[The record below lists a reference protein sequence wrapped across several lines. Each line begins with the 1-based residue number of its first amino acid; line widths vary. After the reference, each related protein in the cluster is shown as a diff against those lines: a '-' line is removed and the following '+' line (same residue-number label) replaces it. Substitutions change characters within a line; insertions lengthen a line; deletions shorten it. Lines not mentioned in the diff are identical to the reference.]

1 MYEKVNALDK
11 RAIEELFLSE
21 DILME
26 NAAMA
31 LERAVLQNAS
41 LGAKVIILCGSGD
54 NGGDGYALARR
65 LAGRFK
71 TLVFEMKP
79 AKSPMCQLQKERAKK
94 VGVVIKTYEEKNED
108 LECDVLID
116 CVVGSAFKGELEPF
130 LDFESLSQKAR
141 FKIACD
147 IPSGIDSKGRV
158 DKGAFKADTT
168 ISMGAIKSCLLSDR
182 AKDYVGE
189 LKVGHLGVFNR
200 VYEIPTDTFLLEKS
214 DLKLPLRDKKNAHKG
229 DYGHAHVLLG
239 KHSGAGLLSALSA
252 LSFGSGV
259 VSIQALEGEI
269 TSSNKP
275 LELVFCENFPNFLS
289 AFALGMGLESF
300 PKDFNK
306 WLELAPCVLDAG
318 VFYHKEVLQALEKEV
333 VLTPHPKEFLSLLK
347 LVGINISM
355 LELLDNKLEIAR
367 DFSQKYPKV
376 VLLLKGANTLIAHQG
391 RTFINTLGSVALA
404 KAGSG
409 DVLAGLILSLLSQ
422 NYTPLDAA
430 INASLAHAL
439 AGLEFKNNYALTPL
453 DLIEKIK
460 RLQKDKNGS
469 FKALAAIAK
478 H

>member
-1 MYEKVNALDK
+1 MLSVYEKVNALDK

-65 LAGRFK
+65 LVGRFK

-94 VGVVIKTYEEKNED
+94 VGVAIKAWEEKNED
-108 LECDVLID
+108 LECDALID
-116 CVVGSAFKGELEPF
+116 CVVGSNFKGELEPF
-130 LDFESLSQKAR
+130 LNFESLSQKAR

-158 DKGAFKADTT
+158 DKRAFKADMT
-168 ISMGAIKSCLLSDR
+168 ISMGAIKSCLLNDR
-182 AKDYVGE
+182 AKDYIGE
-189 LKVGHLGVFNR
+189 LKVGHLGVFNQI
-200 VYEIPTDTFLLEKS
+200 YEIPTDTFLLEKS

-229 DYGHAHVLLG
+229 DYGHAHILLG

-259 VSIQALEGEI
+259 VSVQALECEI

-289 AFALGMGLESF
+289 AFALGMGLENI

-318 VFYHKEVLQALEKEV
+318 VFYHKEVLQALEKEA

-347 LVGINISM
+347 LVGIHISM

-391 RTFINTLGSVALA
+391 QVFINILGSVALA

-422 NYTPLDAA
+422 HYTPLDAA

-439 AGLEFKNNYALTPL
+439 ASLEFKNNYALTPL

-460 RLQKDKNGS
+460 RL
-469 FKALAAIAK
+469 
-478 H
+478 

>member
-1 MYEKVNALDK
+1 MLSVYEKVNALDK
-11 RAIEELFLSE
+11 RALEEFNLSE

-65 LAGRFK
+65 LVGRFK

-94 VGVVIKTYEEKNED
+94 VGVAIKAWGEKNED

-116 CVVGSAFKGELEPF
+116 CVIGSNFKGELEPF
-130 LDFESLSQKAR
+130 LNFESLSQKAH

-158 DKGAFKADTT
+158 DKGAFKAHMT
-168 ISMGAIKSCLLSDR
+168 ISMGAVKSCLLSDR
-182 AKDYVGE
+182 AKDYIGE
-189 LKVGHLGVFNR
+189 LKVGHLGVFNQI
-200 VYEIPTDTFLLEKS
+200 YEIPTDTFLLEKS

-229 DYGHAHVLLG
+229 DYGHAHILLG

-252 LSFGSGV
+252 LNFGSGV
-259 VSIQALEGEI
+259 VSVQALECEI

-275 LELVFCENFPNFLS
+275 LELVFCENFPNPLS
-289 AFALGMGLESF
+289 AFALGMGLEGF

-391 RTFINTLGSVALA
+391 QVFINILGSVALA

-439 AGLEFKNNYALTPL
+439 ASLEFKNNYALTPL
-453 DLIEKIK
+453 DLIETIK
-460 RLQKDKNGS
+460 RL
-469 FKALAAIAK
+469 
-478 H
+478 

>member
-1 MYEKVNALDK
+1 MLSVYEKVNALDK
-11 RAIEELFLSE
+11 RAIEEWLLSE

-65 LAGRFK
+65 LIGRFRV
-71 TLVFEMKP
+71 LVFEMKL

-94 VGVVIKTYEEKNED
+94 VGVVIKTWEEKNED

-130 LDFESLSQKAR
+130 LNFESLSQKAH

-158 DKGAFKADTT
+158 DKRAFKADLT

-182 AKDYVGE
+182 AKDYIGE
-189 LKVGHLGVFNR
+189 LKVGHLGVFHQI
-200 VYEIPTDTFLLEKS
+200 YEIPTETFLLEKS

-259 VSIQALEGEI
+259 VSVQALECEI
-269 TSSNKP
+269 TSNNKP
-275 LELVFCENFPNFLS
+275 LELVFCENFPNPLS
-289 AFALGMGLESF
+289 AFALGMGLENI

-333 VLTPHPKEFLSLLK
+333 ILTPHPKEFLSLLE

-391 RTFINTLGSVALA
+391 RTFINNLGSVALA

-409 DVLAGLILSLLSQ
+409 DVLAGLIVSLLAQ
-422 NYTPLDAA
+422 NHTPLDAA

-460 RLQKDKNGS
+460 RL
-469 FKALAAIAK
+469 
-478 H
+478 

>member
-1 MYEKVNALDK
+1 MLSVYEKVKALDK
-11 RAIEELFLSE
+11 RALEEFNLSE

-31 LERAVLQNAS
+31 LEGEVLQNAS

-65 LAGRFK
+65 LVGRFK

-94 VGVVIKTYEEKNED
+94 VGVVIKTWEEKNEY

-116 CVVGSAFKGELEPF
+116 CVVGSNFKGELEPF
-130 LDFESLSQKAR
+130 LNFESLSQKAR

-158 DKGAFKADTT
+158 DKGAFKAHMT

-182 AKDYVGE
+182 AKDYIGE
-189 LKVGHLGVFNR
+189 LKVGHLGVFNPI
-200 VYEIPTDTFLLEKS
+200 YEIPTDTFLLEKS

-259 VSIQALEGEI
+259 VSVQALECEI

-275 LELVFCENFPNFLS
+275 LELVFCENFPNLLS
-289 AFALGMGLESF
+289 AFALGMGLEGF

-391 RTFINTLGSVALA
+391 QVFINILGNVALA

-422 NYTPLDAA
+422 NYTPLDAT
-430 INASLAHAL
+430 INASLAHAI

-460 RLQKDKNGS
+460 RL
-469 FKALAAIAK
+469 
-478 H
+478 

>member
-1 MYEKVNALDK
+1 MLSVYEKVNALDK

-65 LAGRFK
+65 LMGRFK
-71 TLVFEMKP
+71 TLVFEMKL

-94 VGVVIKTYEEKNED
+94 VGVAIKTWGEKNEY
-108 LECDVLID
+108 LECDVLVD

-158 DKGAFKADTT
+158 DKRAFKADTT

-189 LKVGHLGVFNR
+189 LKVGHLGVFNQ

-259 VSIQALEGEI
+259 VSVQALECEI
-269 TSSNKP
+269 TSNNKP
-275 LELVFCENFPNFLS
+275 LELVFCENFPKKLN
-289 AFALGMGLESF
+289 AFALGMGLEGL
-300 PKDFNK
+300 PKDFKK
-306 WLELAPCVLDAG
+306 WLGLAPCVLDAG

-333 VLTPHPKEFLSLLK
+333 ILTPHPKEFLSLLK

-391 RTFINTLGSVALA
+391 RTFINNLGSVALA

-409 DVLAGLILSLLSQ
+409 DVLAGLIVSLLSQ

-460 RLQKDKNGS
+460 RL
-469 FKALAAIAK
+469 
-478 H
+478 

>member
-1 MYEKVNALDK
+1 MLSVYEKVNALDK
-11 RAIEELFLSE
+11 RALEEWLLSE

-65 LAGRFK
+65 LAGRFRV
-71 TLVFEMKP
+71 LVFEMKL

-94 VGVVIKTYEEKNED
+94 VGVVIKTWEEKNED

-158 DKGAFKADTT
+158 DKRAFKADMT

-182 AKDYVGE
+182 AKDYIGE
-189 LKVGHLGVFNR
+189 LKVGHLGVFNQI
-200 VYEIPTDTFLLEKS
+200 YEIPTNTFLLEKS
-214 DLKLPLRDKKNAHKG
+214 DLKLPLRDRKNAHKG

-259 VSIQALEGEI
+259 VSIQALECEI
-269 TSSNKP
+269 TSNNKP
-275 LELVFCENFPNFLS
+275 LELVFCENFPKKLS
-289 AFALGMGLESF
+289 AFALGMGLDGL
-300 PKDFNK
+300 PKDFKK
-306 WLELAPCVLDAG
+306 WLGLAPCVLDAG

-333 VLTPHPKEFLSLLK
+333 ILTPHPKEFLSLLK
-347 LVGINISM
+347 SVGINISM

-391 RTFINTLGSVALA
+391 RVFINNLGSVALA

-409 DVLAGLILSLLSQ
+409 DVLAGLIVSLLAQ

-439 AGLEFKNNYALTPL
+439 AGLEFKNHYALTPL

-460 RLQKDKNGS
+460 RL
-469 FKALAAIAK
+469 
-478 H
+478 

>member
-1 MYEKVNALDK
+1 MLSVYEKVNALDK
-11 RAIEELFLSE
+11 RALEKFNLSE

-94 VGVVIKTYEEKNED
+94 VGVAIKAWEEKNED
-108 LECDVLID
+108 LECDALID
-116 CVVGSAFKGELEPF
+116 CVVGSNFKGELEPF
-130 LDFESLSQKAR
+130 LNFESLSQKAR

-158 DKGAFKADTT
+158 DKRAFKADMT

-182 AKDYVGE
+182 VKDYIGE
-189 LKVGHLGVFNR
+189 LKVGHLGVFNQI
-200 VYEIPTDTFLLEKS
+200 YEIPTDTFLLEKS

-229 DYGHAHVLLG
+229 DYGHAHILLG

-252 LSFGSGV
+252 LGFGSGV
-259 VSIQALEGEI
+259 VSVQALECEI

-289 AFALGMGLESF
+289 AFALGMGLENI

-318 VFYHKEVLQALEKEV
+318 VFYHKEVLQALEKEA

-391 RTFINTLGSVALA
+391 QVFINILGSVALA

-460 RLQKDKNGS
+460 RL
-469 FKALAAIAK
+469 
-478 H
+478 

>member
-1 MYEKVNALDK
+1 MLSVYEKVNALDK
-11 RAIEELFLSE
+11 RAIEEWLLSE

-65 LAGRFK
+65 LIGRFRV
-71 TLVFEMKP
+71 LVFEMKL

-94 VGVVIKTYEEKNED
+94 AGVVIKAYEENALNQN

-116 CVVGSAFKGELEPF
+116 CVVGSAFKGGLEPF
-130 LDFESLSQKAR
+130 LNFESLSQKAR

-158 DKGAFKADTT
+158 DKRAFKADTT

-189 LKVGHLGVFNR
+189 LKVGHLGVFNQI
-200 VYEIPTDTFLLEKS
+200 YEIPTDTFLLEKS
-214 DLKLPLRDKKNAHKG
+214 DLKLPLRDRKNAHKG

-259 VSIQALEGEI
+259 VSVQALECEI
-269 TSSNKP
+269 TSNNKP

-289 AFALGMGLESF
+289 AFALGMGLENI

-318 VFYHKEVLQALEKEV
+318 VFYHKEILQALEKEV
-333 VLTPHPKEFLSLLK
+333 ILTPHPKEFLSLLK

-391 RTFINTLGSVALA
+391 QVFINNLGSVALA

-422 NYTPLDAA
+422 NYTPLDAT

-460 RLQKDKNGS
+460 RL
-469 FKALAAIAK
+469 
-478 H
+478 

>member
-1 MYEKVNALDK
+1 MLSVYEKVDALDK
-11 RAIEELFLSE
+11 RAIEEWLLSE

-71 TLVFEMKP
+71 VLVFEMKL

-94 VGVVIKTYEEKNED
+94 VGVVIKTWEDNHKD

-116 CVVGSAFKGELEPF
+116 CVVGSAFKGGLEPF

-158 DKGAFKADTT
+158 DKRAFKADTT

-182 AKDYVGE
+182 AKDYIGE
-189 LKVGHLGVFNR
+189 LKVGHLGVFNQI
-200 VYEIPTDTFLLEKS
+200 YEIPTDTFLLEKS

-239 KHSGAGLLSALSA
+239 KHSGAGLLSAISA

-259 VSIQALEGEI
+259 VSIQALECEI
-269 TSSNKP
+269 TSNNKP

-289 AFALGMGLESF
+289 AFALGMGLEGF

-318 VFYHKEVLQALEKEV
+318 VFYHKEVLQALEKEA

-391 RTFINTLGSVALA
+391 RVFINILGSVALA

-409 DVLAGLILSLLSQ
+409 DVLAGLIVSLLSQ

-460 RLQKDKNGS
+460 RL
-469 FKALAAIAK
+469 
-478 H
+478 

>member
-1 MYEKVNALDK
+1 MLSVYEKVNALDK
-11 RAIEELFLSE
+11 RALEKFNLSE

-65 LAGRFK
+65 LVGRFK

-94 VGVVIKTYEEKNED
+94 VGVVIKAWEEKNKD
-108 LECDVLID
+108 LECDALID
-116 CVVGSAFKGELEPF
+116 CVVGSNFKGELEPF
-130 LDFESLSQKAR
+130 LNFESLSQKAR

-147 IPSGIDSKGRV
+147 TPSGIDSKGRV
-158 DKGAFKADTT
+158 DKRAFKADLT

-182 AKDYVGE
+182 AKDYIGE
-189 LKVGHLGVFNR
+189 LKVGHLGVFNQN
-200 VYEIPTDTFLLEKS
+200 YEIPTDTFLLEKS

-229 DYGHAHVLLG
+229 DHGHAHILLG

-259 VSIQALEGEI
+259 VSVQALECEI
-269 TSSNKP
+269 TSNNKP

-289 AFALGMGLESF
+289 AFALGMGLEGF
-300 PKDFNK
+300 PKGFNK

-391 RTFINTLGSVALA
+391 QVFINILGSVALA

-409 DVLAGLILSLLSQ
+409 DVLAGLVLSLLSQ

-430 INASLAHAL
+430 INASLAHAI
-439 AGLEFKNNYALTPL
+439 ASLEFKNNYALTPL

-460 RLQKDKNGS
+460 RL
-469 FKALAAIAK
+469 
-478 H
+478 

>member
-1 MYEKVNALDK
+1 MLSVYEKVNALDK
-11 RAIEELFLSE
+11 RALEEWLLSE

-65 LAGRFK
+65 LVGRFK
-71 TLVFEMKP
+71 VLVFEMKL

-94 VGVVIKTYEEKNED
+94 VGVVIKAWEEKNED

-116 CVVGSAFKGELEPF
+116 CVIGSNFKGELEPF
-130 LDFESLSQKAR
+130 LNFESLSQKAR

-158 DKGAFKADTT
+158 DKRAFKADTT

-182 AKDYVGE
+182 AKDYIGE
-189 LKVGHLGVFNR
+189 LKVGHLGVFNPI
-200 VYEIPTDTFLLEKS
+200 YEIPTDTFLLEKS
-214 DLKLPLRDKKNAHKG
+214 DLKLPLRDRKNAHKG

-259 VSIQALEGEI
+259 VSVQALECEI
-269 TSSNKP
+269 TSNNKP
-275 LELVFCENFPNFLS
+275 LELVFCENFPKKLS
-289 AFALGMGLESF
+289 AFALGMGLENI

-306 WLELAPCVLDAG
+306 WLGLAPCVLDAG

-333 VLTPHPKEFLSLLK
+333 ILTPHPKEFLSLLK

-391 RTFINTLGSVALA
+391 RIFINNLGSVALA

-439 AGLEFKNNYALTPL
+439 ASLEFKNNYALTPL

-460 RLQKDKNGS
+460 RL
-469 FKALAAIAK
+469 
-478 H
+478 

>member
-1 MYEKVNALDK
+1 MLSVYEKVDALDK

-21 DILME
+21 DVLME

-65 LAGRFK
+65 LMGCFK
-71 TLVFEMKP
+71 TLVFEMKR
-79 AKSPMCQLQKERAKK
+79 AKSPMCQLQQERAKK
-94 VGVVIKTYEEKNED
+94 VGVVIKTYEENALNQN

-116 CVVGSAFKGELEPF
+116 CVVGSAFKGGLEPF

-158 DKGAFKADTT
+158 DKRAFKADMT
-168 ISMGAIKSCLLSDR
+168 ISMGAIKSCLLSDK

-189 LKVGHLGVFNR
+189 LKVGYLGVFNPI
-200 VYEIPTDTFLLEKS
+200 YEIPTDTFLLEKS

-259 VSIQALEGEI
+259 VSVQALECEI
-269 TSSNKP
+269 TSNNKP
-275 LELVFCENFPNFLS
+275 LELVFCENFPKKLS
-289 AFALGMGLESF
+289 AFALGMGLENI

-333 VLTPHPKEFLSLLK
+333 ILTPHPKEFLSLLK
-347 LVGINISM
+347 LMGINISM

-391 RTFINTLGSVALA
+391 RIFINTLGSVALA

-460 RLQKDKNGS
+460 L
-469 FKALAAIAK
+469 L
-478 H
+478 

>member
-1 MYEKVNALDK
+1 MLSVYEKVNALDK
-11 RAIEELFLSE
+11 RALEEWLLSE

-65 LAGRFK
+65 LIGRFRV
-71 TLVFEMKP
+71 LVFEMKL

-94 VGVVIKTYEEKNED
+94 VGVVIKIWEEKNKD

-116 CVVGSAFKGELEPF
+116 CVVGSAFKGGLEPF
-130 LDFESLSQKAR
+130 LNFESLSQKAR

-158 DKGAFKADTT
+158 DKRAFKADMT

-189 LKVGHLGVFNR
+189 LKVGHLGVFNQI
-200 VYEIPTDTFLLEKS
+200 YEIPTETFLLEKS

-259 VSIQALEGEI
+259 VSVQALEGGI
-269 TSSNKP
+269 TSNNKP

-289 AFALGMGLESF
+289 AFALGMGLENI

-318 VFYHKEVLQALEKEV
+318 VFYHKEVLQALEKEA

-347 LVGINISM
+347 LVGIHISM

-391 RTFINTLGSVALA
+391 RVFINNLGSVALA

-460 RLQKDKNGS
+460 RL
-469 FKALAAIAK
+469 
-478 H
+478 

>member
-1 MYEKVNALDK
+1 MLSVYEKVNALDK
-11 RAIEELFLSE
+11 RALEEFNLSE

-26 NAAMA
+26 NATMA

-65 LAGRFK
+65 LVGRFK

-94 VGVVIKTYEEKNED
+94 VGVVIKAWEEKNED

-116 CVVGSAFKGELEPF
+116 CVVGSNFKGELEPF
-130 LDFESLSQKAR
+130 LNFESLSQKAR

-147 IPSGIDSKGRV
+147 IPSGINSKGMV
-158 DKGAFKADTT
+158 DKGAFKAHMT

-182 AKDYVGE
+182 AKDYIGE
-189 LKVGHLGVFNR
+189 LKVGHLGVFNQI
-200 VYEIPTDTFLLEKS
+200 YEIPTDTFLLEKS

-229 DYGHAHVLLG
+229 DYGHAHILLG

-252 LSFGSGV
+252 LNFGSGV
-259 VSIQALEGEI
+259 VSVQALECEI

-275 LELVFCENFPNFLS
+275 LELVFCENFPSPLS
-289 AFALGMGLESF
+289 AFALGMGLEGF

-318 VFYHKEVLQALEKEV
+318 VFYHKEMLQALEKEV

-391 RTFINTLGSVALA
+391 QVFINILGSVALA

-422 NYTPLDAA
+422 HYTPLDAT

-439 AGLEFKNNYALTPL
+439 ASLEFKNNYALTPL
-453 DLIEKIK
+453 DLIETIK
-460 RLQKDKNGS
+460 RL
-469 FKALAAIAK
+469 
-478 H
+478 

>member
-1 MYEKVNALDK
+1 MLSVYEKVNALDK

-65 LAGRFK
+65 LVGRFK
-71 TLVFEMKP
+71 TLVFEMKL

-94 VGVVIKTYEEKNED
+94 VGVAIKAWEEKNED
-108 LECDVLID
+108 LECDALID
-116 CVVGSAFKGELEPF
+116 CVVGSNFKGELEPF
-130 LDFESLSQKAR
+130 LNFESLSQKAR

-158 DKGAFKADTT
+158 DKGAFKADLT

-182 AKDYVGE
+182 AKDYIGE
-189 LKVGHLGVFNR
+189 LKVGHLGVFNPI
-200 VYEIPTDTFLLEKS
+200 YEIPTDTFLLEKS

-229 DYGHAHVLLG
+229 DYGHAHILLG

-259 VSIQALEGEI
+259 VSVQALECEI
-269 TSSNKP
+269 TSNNKP
-275 LELVFCENFPNFLS
+275 LELVFCENFPNPLS
-289 AFALGMGLESF
+289 AFALGMGLENI

-333 VLTPHPKEFLSLLK
+333 ILTPHPKEFLSLLK

-391 RTFINTLGSVALA
+391 QVFINILGSVALA

-422 NYTPLDAA
+422 HYTPLDAA

-439 AGLEFKNNYALTPL
+439 ASLEFKNNYALTPL

-460 RLQKDKNGS
+460 RL
-469 FKALAAIAK
+469 
-478 H
+478 

>member
-1 MYEKVNALDK
+1 MLSVYEKVKALDK
-11 RAIEELFLSE
+11 RALEEFNLSE

-31 LERAVLQNAS
+31 LERAVLKNAS

-65 LAGRFK
+65 LVGRFK
-71 TLVFEMKP
+71 TLVFEMKL

-94 VGVVIKTYEEKNED
+94 VGVVIKAWEEKNED

-116 CVVGSAFKGELEPF
+116 CVVGSNFKGELEPF
-130 LDFESLSQKAR
+130 LNFESLSQKAR

-158 DKGAFKADTT
+158 DKRAFKADMT

-189 LKVGHLGVFNR
+189 LKVGHLGVFNQI
-200 VYEIPTDTFLLEKS
+200 YEIPTDTFLLEKS

-229 DYGHAHVLLG
+229 DYGHAHILLG

-252 LSFGSGV
+252 LNFGSGV
-259 VSIQALEGEI
+259 VSVQALECEI

-275 LELVFCENFPNFLS
+275 LELVFYENFPNPLS
-289 AFALGMGLESF
+289 AFALGMGLEGF

-391 RTFINTLGSVALA
+391 RVFINILGSVALA

-430 INASLAHAL
+430 INASLAHAI
-439 AGLEFKNNYALTPL
+439 ASLEFKNNYALTPL

-460 RLQKDKNGS
+460 RL
-469 FKALAAIAK
+469 
-478 H
+478 

>member
-1 MYEKVNALDK
+1 MLSVYEKVNALDK

-65 LAGRFK
+65 LVGRFK

-79 AKSPMCQLQKERAKK
+79 AKSPMCQLQQERAKK
-94 VGVVIKTYEEKNED
+94 AGVVIKTYEENALNQN

-116 CVVGSAFKGELEPF
+116 CVIGSNFKGKLEPF
-130 LDFESLSQKAR
+130 LNFESLSQKAR

-158 DKGAFKADTT
+158 DKGAFKADLT

-182 AKDYVGE
+182 AKDYIGE
-189 LKVGHLGVFNR
+189 LKVGHLGVFNPI
-200 VYEIPTDTFLLEKS
+200 YEIPTDTFLLEKS

-259 VSIQALEGEI
+259 VSVQALECEI
-269 TSSNKP
+269 TSNNKP

-289 AFALGMGLESF
+289 AFALGMGLENI

-318 VFYHKEVLQALEKEV
+318 VFYHKEILQALEKEA

-391 RTFINTLGSVALA
+391 RTFINILGSVALA

-439 AGLEFKNNYALTPL
+439 ASLEFKNNYALTPL

-460 RLQKDKNGS
+460 RL
-469 FKALAAIAK
+469 
-478 H
+478 

>member
-1 MYEKVNALDK
+1 MLSVYEKVNALDK
-11 RAIEELFLSE
+11 RAIEEWLLSE

-65 LAGRFK
+65 LMGRFRV
-71 TLVFEMKP
+71 LVFEMKL

-94 VGVVIKTYEEKNED
+94 VGVVIKAWEEKNED

-158 DKGAFKADTT
+158 DKRAFKADLT

-189 LKVGHLGVFNR
+189 LKVGHLGVFNPI
-200 VYEIPTDTFLLEKS
+200 YEIPTDTFLLEKS
-214 DLKLPLRDKKNAHKG
+214 DLKLPLRDRKNAHKG

-259 VSIQALEGEI
+259 VSIQALECEI
-269 TSSNKP
+269 TSNNKP

-289 AFALGMGLESF
+289 AFALGMGLENI
-300 PKDFNK
+300 PKDFKK

-333 VLTPHPKEFLSLLK
+333 ILTPHPKEFLSLLK
-347 LVGINISM
+347 SVGINISM

-409 DVLAGLILSLLSQ
+409 DVLAGLIVSLLSQ

-460 RLQKDKNGS
+460 RL
-469 FKALAAIAK
+469 
-478 H
+478 

>member
-1 MYEKVNALDK
+1 MLSVYEKVNALDK

-65 LAGRFK
+65 LVGRFK
-71 TLVFEMKP
+71 TLVFEMKL

-94 VGVVIKTYEEKNED
+94 AGVVIKTWGEKNED

-158 DKGAFKADTT
+158 DKRAFKADTT

-189 LKVGHLGVFNR
+189 LKVGHLGVFNQ

-259 VSIQALEGEI
+259 VSVQALECEI
-269 TSSNKP
+269 TSNNKP
-275 LELVFCENFPNFLS
+275 LELVFCENFPNLLS
-289 AFALGMGLESF
+289 AFALGMGLENI

-318 VFYHKEVLQALEKEV
+318 VFYHKEVLQALEKEA

-391 RTFINTLGSVALA
+391 RTFINILGSVALA

-409 DVLAGLILSLLSQ
+409 DVLAGLIVSLLSQ
-422 NYTPLDAA
+422 SYTPLDAA

-460 RLQKDKNGS
+460 RL
-469 FKALAAIAK
+469 
-478 H
+478 

>member
-1 MYEKVNALDK
+1 MLSVYEKVDALDK

-65 LAGRFK
+65 LMGRFRV
-71 TLVFEMKP
+71 LVFEMKL

-94 VGVVIKTYEEKNED
+94 AGVVIKAYEENALNQN
-108 LECDVLID
+108 LECDVLVD

-130 LDFESLSQKAR
+130 LNFESLSQKAR

-158 DKGAFKADTT
+158 DKRAFKADMT

-189 LKVGHLGVFNR
+189 LKVGHLGVFNPI
-200 VYEIPTDTFLLEKS
+200 YEIPTDTFLLEKS

-259 VSIQALEGEI
+259 VSVQALECEI
-269 TSSNKP
+269 TSNNKP
-275 LELVFCENFPNFLS
+275 LELVFCENFPNLLS
-289 AFALGMGLESF
+289 AFALGMGLENI

-306 WLELAPCVLDAG
+306 WLGLAPCVLDAG

-333 VLTPHPKEFLSLLK
+333 ILTPHPKEFLSLLK

-391 RTFINTLGSVALA
+391 RTFINILGSVALA

-453 DLIEKIK
+453 DLVEKIK
-460 RLQKDKNGS
+460 RL
-469 FKALAAIAK
+469 
-478 H
+478 

>member
-1 MYEKVNALDK
+1 MLSVYEKVNALDK
-11 RAIEELFLSE
+11 RAIEELFLSQ

-65 LAGRFK
+65 LVGRFK

-94 VGVVIKTYEEKNED
+94 AGVVIKAYEENALNQN
-108 LECDVLID
+108 LECDALID
-116 CVVGSAFKGELEPF
+116 CVIGSAFKGGLEPF
-130 LDFESLSQKAR
+130 LNFESLSQKAR

-147 IPSGIDSKGRV
+147 IPSGINSKGRV
-158 DKGAFKADTT
+158 DKRAFKADMT

-182 AKDYVGE
+182 AKDYIGE
-189 LKVGHLGVFNR
+189 LEVGHLGVFNPI
-200 VYEIPTDTFLLEKS
+200 YEIPTDTFLLEKS

-259 VSIQALEGEI
+259 VSVQALECEI
-269 TSSNKP
+269 TSNNKP
-275 LELVFCENFPNFLS
+275 LELVFCENFPSPLS
-289 AFALGMGLESF
+289 AFALGMGLENI

-318 VFYHKEVLQALEKEV
+318 VFYHKEILQALEKEA

-347 LVGINISM
+347 LVGIHISM

-391 RTFINTLGSVALA
+391 RVFINILGSVALA

-460 RLQKDKNGS
+460 RL
-469 FKALAAIAK
+469 
-478 H
+478 

>member
-1 MYEKVNALDK
+1 MLSVYEKVNALDK

-65 LAGRFK
+65 LVGRFK

-94 VGVVIKTYEEKNED
+94 VGVVIKTWEDNHKD

-116 CVVGSAFKGELEPF
+116 CVVGNAFKGELEPF
-130 LDFESLSQKAR
+130 LDFESLSQKAC

-158 DKGAFKADTT
+158 DKRAFKADTT

-189 LKVGHLGVFNR
+189 LKVGHLGVFNQI
-200 VYEIPTDTFLLEKS
+200 YEIPTETFLLEKS
-214 DLKLPLRDKKNAHKG
+214 DLKLPLRDRKNAHKG

-259 VSIQALEGEI
+259 VSIQALECEI

-275 LELVFCENFPNFLS
+275 LELVFCENFPKKLS
-289 AFALGMGLESF
+289 AFALGMGLENI
-300 PKDFNK
+300 PKDFKK
-306 WLELAPCVLDAG
+306 WLGLAPCVLDAG

-333 VLTPHPKEFLSLLK
+333 ILTPHPKEFLSLLK
-347 LVGINISM
+347 SVGINISM

-391 RTFINTLGSVALA
+391 RVFINHLGSVALA

-409 DVLAGLILSLLSQ
+409 DVLAGLIVSLLAQ
-422 NYTPLDAA
+422 KYTPLDAA

-439 AGLEFKNNYALTPL
+439 AGLEFKNHYALTPL

-460 RLQKDKNGS
+460 RL
-469 FKALAAIAK
+469 
-478 H
+478 

>member
-1 MYEKVNALDK
+1 MLSVYEKVNALDK
-11 RAIEELFLSE
+11 RALEEFNLSE

-94 VGVVIKTYEEKNED
+94 VGVVIKAWEEKNED

-116 CVVGSAFKGELEPF
+116 CVIGSHFKGELEPF
-130 LDFESLSQKAR
+130 LNFESLSQKAR

-147 IPSGIDSKGRV
+147 IPSGINSKGRV
-158 DKGAFKADTT
+158 DKRAFKADMT
-168 ISMGAIKSCLLSDR
+168 ISMGTIKSCLLSDR
-182 AKDYVGE
+182 AKDYIGE
-189 LKVGHLGVFNR
+189 LKVGHLGVFNQT
-200 VYEIPTDTFLLEKS
+200 YEIPTDTFLLEKS

-229 DYGHAHVLLG
+229 DYGHAHILLG

-259 VSIQALEGEI
+259 VSVQALECEI

-275 LELVFCENFPNFLS
+275 LELVFCENFPNPLS
-289 AFALGMGLESF
+289 AFALGMGLENF

-318 VFYHKEVLQALEKEV
+318 VFYHKEVLQALDKEV

-391 RTFINTLGSVALA
+391 QVFINILGSVALA

-439 AGLEFKNNYALTPL
+439 ASLEFKNNYALTPL

-460 RLQKDKNGS
+460 RL
-469 FKALAAIAK
+469 
-478 H
+478 

>member
-1 MYEKVNALDK
+1 MLSVYEKVDALDK
-11 RAIEELFLSE
+11 RAIEEWFLSE

-94 VGVVIKTYEEKNED
+94 AGVTIKTYEENALNQN

-116 CVVGSAFKGELEPF
+116 CVVGSAFKGELDPF

-158 DKGAFKADTT
+158 DKGAFKADLT

-189 LKVGHLGVFNR
+189 LKVGHLGVFNPI
-200 VYEIPTDTFLLEKS
+200 YEIPTDTFLLEKS

-239 KHSGAGLLSALSA
+239 KHSGAGLLSAISA

-259 VSIQALEGEI
+259 VSVQALECEI
-269 TSSNKP
+269 TSNNKP
-275 LELVFCENFPNFLS
+275 LELVFCENFPKKLS
-289 AFALGMGLESF
+289 AFALGMGLENI

-318 VFYHKEVLQALEKEV
+318 VFYHKEALQALEKEV
-333 VLTPHPKEFLSLLK
+333 ILTPHPKEFLSLLK

-391 RTFINTLGSVALA
+391 RTFINILGSVALA

-460 RLQKDKNGS
+460 RL
-469 FKALAAIAK
+469 
-478 H
+478 

>member
-1 MYEKVNALDK
+1 MLSVYEKVNALDK
-11 RAIEELFLSE
+11 RALEEFDLSE

-79 AKSPMCQLQKERAKK
+79 AKSPMCQLQQERAKK
-94 VGVVIKTYEEKNED
+94 VGVVIKAWGEKNED

-116 CVVGSAFKGELEPF
+116 CVIGSNFKGELEPF
-130 LDFESLSQKAR
+130 LNFESLSQKAH

-158 DKGAFKADTT
+158 DKGAFKADLT

-182 AKDYVGE
+182 AKDYIGE
-189 LKVGHLGVFNR
+189 LKVGHLGVFNQI
-200 VYEIPTDTFLLEKS
+200 YEIPTDTFLLEKS

-229 DYGHAHVLLG
+229 DYGHAHILLG

-259 VSIQALEGEI
+259 VSVQALECEI

-275 LELVFCENFPNFLS
+275 LELVFCENFPSPLS
-289 AFALGMGLESF
+289 AFALGMGLEGF

-318 VFYHKEVLQALEKEV
+318 VFYHKEILQALEKEV

-391 RTFINTLGSVALA
+391 RVFINILGSVALA

-422 NYTPLDAA
+422 HYTPLDAA
-430 INASLAHAL
+430 INASLAHAI
-439 AGLEFKNNYALTPL
+439 ASLEFKNNYALTPL

-460 RLQKDKNGS
+460 RL
-469 FKALAAIAK
+469 
-478 H
+478 

>member
-1 MYEKVNALDK
+1 MLSVYEKGNALDK
-11 RAIEELFLSE
+11 RALEEWLLSE
-21 DILME
+21 DVLME

-65 LAGRFK
+65 LMGRFK
-71 TLVFEMKP
+71 VLVFEMKL

-94 VGVVIKTYEEKNED
+94 VGVVIKTWEDNHKD

-158 DKGAFKADTT
+158 DKRAFKADTT

-182 AKDYVGE
+182 AKDYIGE
-189 LKVGHLGVFNR
+189 LKVGHLGVFNQI
-200 VYEIPTDTFLLEKS
+200 YEIPTDTFLLEKS
-214 DLKLPLRDKKNAHKG
+214 DLKLPLRDRKNAHKG

-259 VSIQALEGEI
+259 VSIQALECEI
-269 TSSNKP
+269 TSNNKP
-275 LELVFCENFPNFLS
+275 LELVFCENFPKKLS
-289 AFALGMGLESF
+289 AFALGMGLENI
-300 PKDFNK
+300 PKDFKK

-333 VLTPHPKEFLSLLK
+333 ILTPHPKEFLSLLE

-376 VLLLKGANTLIAHQG
+376 VLLLKGANTLITHQG
-391 RTFINTLGSVALA
+391 RVFINHLGSVALA

-409 DVLAGLILSLLSQ
+409 DVLAGLIVSLLSQ

-439 AGLEFKNNYALTPL
+439 AGLEFKNHYALTPL

-460 RLQKDKNGS
+460 RL
-469 FKALAAIAK
+469 
-478 H
+478 

>member
-1 MYEKVNALDK
+1 MLSVYEKGNALDK
-11 RAIEELFLSE
+11 RALEEWLLSE

-31 LERAVLQNAS
+31 LERAVLKNAS

-65 LAGRFK
+65 LMGRFK
-71 TLVFEMKP
+71 VLVFEIKL

-94 VGVVIKTYEEKNED
+94 VGVVIKTWEDNHKD

-158 DKGAFKADTT
+158 DKRAFKADMT
-168 ISMGAIKSCLLSDR
+168 ISMGAIKSCLLSDK
-182 AKDYVGE
+182 AKDYIGE
-189 LKVGHLGVFNR
+189 LKVGHLGVFNQI
-200 VYEIPTDTFLLEKS
+200 YEIPTETFLLEKS
-214 DLKLPLRDKKNAHKG
+214 DLKLPLRDRKNAHKG

-259 VSIQALEGEI
+259 VSIQALECEI
-269 TSSNKP
+269 TSNNKP
-275 LELVFCENFPNFLS
+275 LELVFCENFPKKLS
-289 AFALGMGLESF
+289 AFALGMGLENI
-300 PKDFNK
+300 PKDFKK

-333 VLTPHPKEFLSLLK
+333 ILTPHPKEFLSLLK
-347 LVGINISM
+347 SVGINISM

-391 RTFINTLGSVALA
+391 RVFINNLGSVALA

-409 DVLAGLILSLLSQ
+409 DVLAGLIVSLLAQ
-422 NYTPLDAA
+422 KYTPLDAA

-460 RLQKDKNGS
+460 RL
-469 FKALAAIAK
+469 
-478 H
+478 

>member
-1 MYEKVNALDK
+1 MLSVYEKVDALDK

-65 LAGRFK
+65 LVGRFRV
-71 TLVFEMKP
+71 LVFEMKL

-94 VGVVIKTYEEKNED
+94 VGVVIKTWGEKNED

-116 CVVGSAFKGELEPF
+116 CVIGSNFKGELEPF
-130 LDFESLSQKAR
+130 LNFESLSQKAH

-158 DKGAFKADTT
+158 DKRAFKADTT

-182 AKDYVGE
+182 AKDYIGE
-189 LKVGHLGVFNR
+189 LKVGHLGVFNQI
-200 VYEIPTDTFLLEKS
+200 YEIPTDTFLLEKS

-259 VSIQALEGEI
+259 VSVQALECEI
-269 TSSNKP
+269 TSNNKP

-289 AFALGMGLESF
+289 AFALGMGLESI

-318 VFYHKEVLQALEKEV
+318 VFYHKEILQALEKEV
-333 VLTPHPKEFLSLLK
+333 ILTPHPKEFLSLLK

-391 RTFINTLGSVALA
+391 RTFINNLGSVALA

-409 DVLAGLILSLLSQ
+409 DVLAGLIVSLLSQ

-460 RLQKDKNGS
+460 RL
-469 FKALAAIAK
+469 
-478 H
+478 

>member
-1 MYEKVNALDK
+1 MLSVYEKVNALDK

-65 LAGRFK
+65 LVGRFK

-79 AKSPMCQLQKERAKK
+79 AKSPMCQLQQERAKK
-94 VGVVIKTYEEKNED
+94 VGVIIKAWGEKNED

-116 CVVGSAFKGELEPF
+116 CVIGSHFKGK
-130 LDFESLSQKAR
+130 LDPSLNFESLSQKAR

-158 DKGAFKADTT
+158 DKGAFKADLT

-182 AKDYVGE
+182 AKDYIGE
-189 LKVGHLGVFNR
+189 LKVGHLGVFNQT
-200 VYEIPTDTFLLEKS
+200 YEIPTDTFLLEKS
-214 DLKLPLRDKKNAHKG
+214 DLKLPLRDRKNAHKG

-239 KHSGAGLLSALSA
+239 KHSGAGLLSALST

-259 VSIQALEGEI
+259 VSVQALECEI
-269 TSSNKP
+269 TSNNKP
-275 LELVFCENFPNFLS
+275 LELVFCENFPNLLS
-289 AFALGMGLESF
+289 AFALGMGLENI

-333 VLTPHPKEFLSLLK
+333 ILTPHPKEFLSLLK

-391 RTFINTLGSVALA
+391 RTFINNLGSVALA

-460 RLQKDKNGS
+460 RL
-469 FKALAAIAK
+469 
-478 H
+478 

>member
-1 MYEKVNALDK
+1 MLSVYEKVDALDK
-11 RAIEELFLSE
+11 RALEEFNLSE

-65 LAGRFK
+65 LIGRFRV
-71 TLVFEMKP
+71 LVFEMKL

-94 VGVVIKTYEEKNED
+94 VGVVIKAWEEKNED
-108 LECDVLID
+108 LECDVLVD

-130 LDFESLSQKAR
+130 LNFESLSQKAR

-158 DKGAFKADTT
+158 DKGAFKAHMT
-168 ISMGAIKSCLLSDR
+168 ISMGAIKSCLLSDK

-189 LKVGHLGVFNR
+189 LKVGHLGVFNQI
-200 VYEIPTDTFLLEKS
+200 YEIPTDTFLLEKS
-214 DLKLPLRDKKNAHKG
+214 DLKLPLRDRKNAHKG
-229 DYGHAHVLLG
+229 DYGHAHILLG

-259 VSIQALEGEI
+259 VSVQALECEI
-269 TSSNKP
+269 TSNNKP
-275 LELVFCENFPNFLS
+275 LELVFCEKFPNFLS
-289 AFALGMGLESF
+289 AFALGMGLENI

-333 VLTPHPKEFLSLLK
+333 ILTPHPKEFLSLLK

-391 RTFINTLGSVALA
+391 QVFINILGSVALA

-422 NYTPLDAA
+422 HYTPLDAA
-430 INASLAHAL
+430 INASLAHAI
-439 AGLEFKNNYALTPL
+439 ASLEFKNNYALTPL

-460 RLQKDKNGS
+460 RL
-469 FKALAAIAK
+469 
-478 H
+478 

>member
-1 MYEKVNALDK
+1 MLSVYEKVNALDK
-11 RAIEELFLSE
+11 RALEEWLLSE

-65 LAGRFK
+65 LVGRFK
-71 TLVFEMKP
+71 VLVFEMKL

-94 VGVVIKTYEEKNED
+94 VGVVIKAWEEKNED

-116 CVVGSAFKGELEPF
+116 CVIGSNFKGELEPF
-130 LDFESLSQKAR
+130 LNFESLSQKAR

-158 DKGAFKADTT
+158 DKRAFKADTT

-182 AKDYVGE
+182 AKDYIGE
-189 LKVGHLGVFNR
+189 LKVGHLGVFNPI
-200 VYEIPTDTFLLEKS
+200 YEIPTDTFLLEKS
-214 DLKLPLRDKKNAHKG
+214 DLKLPLRDRKNAHKG
-229 DYGHAHVLLG
+229 DYGHAHILLG

-259 VSIQALEGEI
+259 VSVQALECEI
-269 TSSNKP
+269 TSNNKP
-275 LELVFCENFPNFLS
+275 LELVFCENFPKKLS
-289 AFALGMGLESF
+289 AFALGMGLENI

-318 VFYHKEVLQALEKEV
+318 VFYHKEVLQALEKEA

-347 LVGINISM
+347 LVGIHISM

-391 RTFINTLGSVALA
+391 QVFINNLGSVALA

-460 RLQKDKNGS
+460 RL
-469 FKALAAIAK
+469 
-478 H
+478 

>member
-1 MYEKVNALDK
+1 MLSVYEKGNALDK
-11 RAIEELFLSE
+11 RALEEWLLSE
-21 DILME
+21 DVLME

-65 LAGRFK
+65 LMGRFK
-71 TLVFEMKP
+71 TLVFEMKL

-94 VGVVIKTYEEKNED
+94 VGVVIKIWEDNHKN
-108 LECDVLID
+108 LECDVLVD
-116 CVVGSAFKGELEPF
+116 CVVGSAFKGKLEPF

-158 DKGAFKADTT
+158 DKRAFKADMT

-182 AKDYVGE
+182 AKDYIGE
-189 LKVGHLGVFNR
+189 LKVGHLGVFNQI
-200 VYEIPTDTFLLEKS
+200 YEIPTDTFLLEKS
-214 DLKLPLRDKKNAHKG
+214 DLKLPLRDRKNAHKG

-259 VSIQALEGEI
+259 VSIQALECEI
-269 TSSNKP
+269 TSNNKP
-275 LELVFCENFPNFLS
+275 LELVFCENFPKKLS
-289 AFALGMGLESF
+289 AFALGMGLEGL
-300 PKDFNK
+300 PKDFKK
-306 WLELAPCVLDAG
+306 WLGLAPCVLDAG
-318 VFYHKEVLQALEKEV
+318 VFYHKEALQALEKEV
-333 VLTPHPKEFLSLLK
+333 VLTPHPKEFLSLLE

-376 VLLLKGANTLIAHQG
+376 VLLLKGSNTLIAHQG
-391 RTFINTLGSVALA
+391 RVFINNLGSVALA

-409 DVLAGLILSLLSQ
+409 DVLAGLIVSLLAQ

-439 AGLEFKNNYALTPL
+439 AGLEFKNHYALTPL

-460 RLQKDKNGS
+460 RL
-469 FKALAAIAK
+469 
-478 H
+478 

>member
-1 MYEKVNALDK
+1 MLSVYEKVNALDK
-11 RAIEELFLSE
+11 RALEKFNLSE

-41 LGAKVIILCGSGD
+41 LGTKVIILCGSGD

-94 VGVVIKTYEEKNED
+94 VGVVIKTWEEKNED
-108 LECDVLID
+108 LECDALID
-116 CVVGSAFKGELEPF
+116 CVVGSNFKGELEPF
-130 LDFESLSQKAR
+130 LNFESLSQKAR

-147 IPSGIDSKGRV
+147 IPSGIDSKGMV
-158 DKGAFKADTT
+158 DKRAFKAHMT

-182 AKDYVGE
+182 AKDYIGE
-189 LKVGHLGVFNR
+189 LKVGHLGVFNQI
-200 VYEIPTDTFLLEKS
+200 YEIPTDTFLLEKS

-229 DYGHAHVLLG
+229 DYGHAHILLG

-252 LSFGSGV
+252 LNFGSGV
-259 VSIQALEGEI
+259 VSVQALECEI

-275 LELVFCENFPNFLS
+275 LELVFCENFPSPLS
-289 AFALGMGLESF
+289 AFALGMGLEGF

-391 RTFINTLGSVALA
+391 QVFINILGSVALA

-422 NYTPLDAA
+422 HYTPLDAA

-439 AGLEFKNNYALTPL
+439 ASLEFKNNYALTPL

-460 RLQKDKNGS
+460 RL
-469 FKALAAIAK
+469 
-478 H
+478 

>member
-1 MYEKVNALDK
+1 MLSVYEKVNALDK

-65 LAGRFK
+65 LVGRFK
-71 TLVFEMKP
+71 TLVFEMKR

-94 VGVVIKTYEEKNED
+94 AGVVIKAWGEKNED
-108 LECDVLID
+108 LECDVLIN
-116 CVVGSAFKGELEPF
+116 CVVGSAFKGGLEPF
-130 LDFESLSQKAR
+130 LNFESLSQKAR

-158 DKGAFKADTT
+158 DKGAFKADMT

-189 LKVGHLGVFNR
+189 LKVGHLGVFNQ
-200 VYEIPTDTFLLEKS
+200 VYEIPTETFLLEKG

-239 KHSGAGLLSALSA
+239 KHSGAGLLSAISA

-259 VSIQALEGEI
+259 VSIQALECEI
-269 TSSNKP
+269 TSNNKP
-275 LELVFCENFPNFLS
+275 LELVFCENFPNPLS
-289 AFALGMGLESF
+289 AFALGMGLENI

-333 VLTPHPKEFLSLLK
+333 ILTPHPKEFLSLLK

-391 RTFINTLGSVALA
+391 RVFINNLGSVALA

-409 DVLAGLILSLLSQ
+409 DVLAGLIVSLLSQ

-460 RLQKDKNGS
+460 RL
-469 FKALAAIAK
+469 
-478 H
+478 

>member
-1 MYEKVNALDK
+1 MLSVYEKVNALDK
-11 RAIEELFLSE
+11 RALEELFLSQ

-65 LAGRFK
+65 LLGRFK

-94 VGVVIKTYEEKNED
+94 VGVVIKAYEENALNQN

-116 CVVGSAFKGELEPF
+116 CVIGSDFKGELEPF
-130 LDFESLSQKAR
+130 LNFESLSQKAR

-158 DKGAFKADTT
+158 DKRAFKADMT
-168 ISMGAIKSCLLSDR
+168 ISMDAIKSCLLSDR

-189 LKVGHLGVFNR
+189 LKVGHLGVFNPI
-200 VYEIPTDTFLLEKS
+200 YEIPTDTFLLEKS

-229 DYGHAHVLLG
+229 DYGHAHILLG

-259 VSIQALEGEI
+259 VSVQALEGEI

-275 LELVFCENFPNFLS
+275 LELVFCENFPSPLS
-289 AFALGMGLESF
+289 AFALGMGLENI

-318 VFYHKEVLQALEKEV
+318 VFYHKEVLQALEKEA

-347 LVGINISM
+347 LVGVNISM
-355 LELLDNKLEIAR
+355 LELLDNKLEVAR

-391 RTFINTLGSVALA
+391 RVFINNLGSVALA

-460 RLQKDKNGS
+460 RL
-469 FKALAAIAK
+469 
-478 H
+478 

>member
-1 MYEKVNALDK
+1 MLSVYEKVNALDK

-65 LAGRFK
+65 LVGRFK
-71 TLVFEMKP
+71 TLVFEMKL

-94 VGVVIKTYEEKNED
+94 AGVVIKTYEENALNQN

-116 CVVGSAFKGELEPF
+116 CVVGSAFKGELDPF
-130 LDFESLSQKAR
+130 LNFESLSQKAR

-189 LKVGHLGVFNR
+189 LKVGHLGVFNQI
-200 VYEIPTDTFLLEKS
+200 YEIPTETFLLEKS
-214 DLKLPLRDKKNAHKG
+214 DLKLPLRDRKNAHKG

-239 KHSGAGLLSALSA
+239 KHSGAGLLSAISA

-259 VSIQALEGEI
+259 VSVQALECEI
-269 TSSNKP
+269 TSNNKP

-289 AFALGMGLESF
+289 AFALGMGLENI

-333 VLTPHPKEFLSLLK
+333 ILTPHPKEFLSLLK

-391 RTFINTLGSVALA
+391 RTFINNLGSVALA

-460 RLQKDKNGS
+460 RL
-469 FKALAAIAK
+469 
-478 H
+478 

>member
-1 MYEKVNALDK
+1 MLSVYEKVNALDK

-21 DILME
+21 DVLME

-41 LGAKVIILCGSGD
+41 LGAKVIILCGGGD

-65 LAGRFK
+65 LVGRFK
-71 TLVFEMKP
+71 TLVFEMKR
-79 AKSPMCQLQKERAKK
+79 AKSLMCQLQKKRAKK
-94 VGVVIKTYEEKNED
+94 VGVVIKAYEENALNQH

-158 DKGAFKADTT
+158 DKGAFKADLT

-189 LKVGHLGVFNR
+189 LKVGHLGVFNQI
-200 VYEIPTDTFLLEKS
+200 YEIPTDTFLLEKS

-239 KHSGAGLLSALSA
+239 KHSGAGLLSALGA

-259 VSIQALEGEI
+259 VSVQALECEI
-269 TSSNKP
+269 TSNNKP

-289 AFALGMGLESF
+289 AFALGMGLENI

-391 RTFINTLGSVALA
+391 QVFINILGSVALA

-439 AGLEFKNNYALTPL
+439 ASLEFKNNYALTPL

-460 RLQKDKNGS
+460 RL
-469 FKALAAIAK
+469 
-478 H
+478 

>member
-1 MYEKVNALDK
+1 MLSVYEKVNALDK

-71 TLVFEMKP
+71 TLVFEMKL

-94 VGVVIKTYEEKNED
+94 AGVVIKTYEENAFNQN

-116 CVVGSAFKGELEPF
+116 CVIGSHFKGGLEPF
-130 LDFESLSQKAR
+130 LNFESLSQKAR

-158 DKGAFKADTT
+158 DKRAFKADTT
-168 ISMGAIKSCLLSDR
+168 ISMGAIKSCLLSDK

-189 LKVGHLGVFNR
+189 LKVGHLGVFNQI
-200 VYEIPTDTFLLEKS
+200 YEIPTETFLLEKS

-259 VSIQALEGEI
+259 VSVQALECEI
-269 TSSNKP
+269 TSNNKP
-275 LELVFCENFPNFLS
+275 LELVFCENFPNLLS
-289 AFALGMGLESF
+289 AFALGMGLENI

-318 VFYHKEVLQALEKEV
+318 VFYHKEVLQALEKEA

-391 RTFINTLGSVALA
+391 RVFINNLGSVALA

-460 RLQKDKNGS
+460 RL
-469 FKALAAIAK
+469 
-478 H
+478 

>member
-1 MYEKVNALDK
+1 MLSVYEKVNALDK
-11 RAIEELFLSE
+11 RALEKFNLSE

-65 LAGRFK
+65 LVGRFK

-94 VGVVIKTYEEKNED
+94 VGVVIKAWEEKNED

-116 CVVGSAFKGELEPF
+116 CVVGSNFKGELEPF
-130 LDFESLSQKAR
+130 LNFESLSQKAH

-158 DKGAFKADTT
+158 DKRAFKAHMT

-182 AKDYVGE
+182 AKDYIGE
-189 LKVGHLGVFNR
+189 LKVGHLGVFNQI
-200 VYEIPTDTFLLEKS
+200 YEIPTDTFLLEKS

-229 DYGHAHVLLG
+229 DYGHAHILLG

-259 VSIQALEGEI
+259 VSVQALECKI

-275 LELVFCENFPNFLS
+275 LELVFYENFPNPLS
-289 AFALGMGLESF
+289 AFALGMGLEGF

-347 LVGINISM
+347 LVGIDISM

-391 RTFINTLGSVALA
+391 QVFINILGSVALA

-422 NYTPLDAA
+422 NHTPLDAA

-439 AGLEFKNNYALTPL
+439 ASLEFKNNYALTPL
-453 DLIEKIK
+453 DLIETIK
-460 RLQKDKNGS
+460 RL
-469 FKALAAIAK
+469 
-478 H
+478 